1 MGEIIQ
7 DRDYLLNQQYRQP
20 DCLQARMYLH
30 RAYGTNTDS
39 WTKWVFDQMQ
49 PSPGMSILELGCG
62 TGALWQE
69 QGNRLPADC
78 RLVLSDLSPG
88 MLAESKSKLA
98 GLPQAVFYRGDA
110 GCLPFAESVF
120 DLVAAHHML
129 YHVSDLQA
137 TLQEIRRVLR
147 PGGWLLAATNGI
159 NHMRELHTLLV
170 ESGNLPD
177 QTPVV
182 KANDSARLFGLESGI
197 LPLEKVFARVE
208 RVDFVQHLQ
217 VRDIQ
222 PMMDYIYSMW
232 GCDLRHED
240 ELRRRIQAEIDRQG
254 FFFIGKSQGM
264 LKAQR

>member
-20 DCLQARMYLH
+20 DGLQARIYLH
-30 RAYGTNTDS
+30 RAYGTNADS
-39 WTKWVFDQMQ
+39 WTKWVFDQM
-49 PSPGMSILELGCG
+49 SPASGMSMLELGCG

-69 QGNRLPADC
+69 QGRHLPPDC

-88 MLAESKSKLA
+88 MLATARDNLPYM
-98 GLPQAVFYRGDA
+98 PQAVFYRGDA
-110 GCLPFAESVF
+110 GGLPFNDGMF
-120 DLVAAHHML
+120 DMVAAHHML

-137 TLQEIRRVLR
+137 ALQEIRRVLR
-147 PGGWLLAATNGI
+147 PGGWLFAATNGI

-177 QTPVV
+177 QATVI
-182 KANDSARLFGLESGI
+182 KADDSARLFGLESGI

-217 VRDIQ
+217 VREVQ
-222 PMMDYIYSMW
+222 PLVEYIYSMW
-232 GCDLRHED
+232 GRDLPHED
-240 ELRRRIQAEIDRQG
+240 ELRRRIQAGIDRQG